1 MIKEQ
6 LGSALSPTNIRNKTM
21 ELAVTDSAL
30 QGTNTGDAV
39 RAAMDM
45 TRDLGEENIIKRP
58 IKKSNIKKLV
68 GKTKMKLPI
77 GKIFTM
83 SKISENKLFDISK
96 KEMDELINEK
106 WSQKYKDSIDCK
118 NPKGFS
124 QRAHC
129 QGKKKKLQESLN
141 EAVRS
146 EMAQLKD
153 LARKFAKN
161 EKEGKTEKEKIEKML
176 STLQKQFRKGM
187 KVEMEH
193 KMGVIKAKQIALDHL
208 KENPLYYDD
217 LEKVENPKKIE
228 TKEATSTS
236 SSGQY
241 SGPAFGAK
249 SMSPKHWRGRAKT
262 QIPGGDFVQVKK
274 KCKTFPYCNQGDI
287 NALEISRNPVV
298 KKKKKKLA
306 EQYGVSEELIMQ
318 IILNELYKNLEK

>member
-1 MIKEQ
+1 MNTLKNRTVNAIRREFASLGQTDSETMSDLTGITRDIQKSGYEPEGRKEPKEATGA
-6 LGSALSPTNIRNKTM
+6 GSAGVFVPPL
-21 ELAVTDSAL
+21 E
-30 QGTNTGDAV
+30 
-39 RAAMDM
+39 
-45 TRDLGEENIIKRP
+45 GE
-58 IKKSNIKKLV
+58 
-68 GKTKMKLPI
+68 MK
-77 GKIFTM
+77 
-83 SKISENKLFDISK
+83 
-96 KEMDELINEK
+96 EK
-106 WSQKYKDSIDCK
+106 WSEKYKKSIDCK

-129 QGKKKKLQESLN
+129 QGRKKKLQESLN

-153 LARKFAKN
+153 LARKFAKE
-161 EKEGKTEKEKIEKML
+161 EKEGRTEKEKIEKML
-176 STLQKQFRKGM
+176 SSLQRQFRKGM

-193 KMGVIKAKQIALDHL
+193 KMGITKAKQIALDHL

-217 LEKVENPKKIE
+217 LEKVEKPKKTE

-236 SSGQY
+236 SSGSY
-241 SGPAFGAK
+241 ETPAFGAK

-262 QIPGGDFVQVKK
+262 QIPGGAFVQVKK

-318 IILNELYKNLEK
+318 IIINEINKNTQK

>member
-1 MIKEQ
+1 MSIGKKITSSLDNAFKGLDSQANSE
-6 LGSALSPTNIRNKTM
+6 LS
-21 ELAVTDSAL
+21 
-30 QGTNTGDAV
+30 
-39 RAAMDM
+39 
-45 TRDLGEENIIKRP
+45 
-58 IKKSNIKKLV
+58 
-68 GKTKMKLPI
+68 KMKSQLRKEIPPEMKEDETKEVTASSSA
-77 GKIFTM
+77 GTF
-83 SKISENKLFDISK
+83 EPLFSG
-96 KEMDELINEK
+96 EMEEK
-106 WSQKYKDSIDCK
+106 WSEKYKKSIDCK

-129 QGKKKKLQESLN
+129 QGRKKKMQESLN

-153 LARKFAKN
+153 LARKYAKV
-161 EKEGKTEKEKIEKML
+161 EKEGDNEKDKLEKML

-193 KMGVIKAKQIALDHL
+193 KMGITKAKQIALDHL

-217 LEKVENPKKIE
+217 LEKVEKPKKTE
-228 TKEATSTS
+228 TKEATGAS
-236 SSGQY
+236 SAGQY
-241 SGPAFGAK
+241 STPAFGAK

-262 QIPGGDFVQVKK
+262 QIPGGAFVQVKK

-298 KKKKKKLA
+298 KKKKKKLS

>member
-1 MIKEQ
+1 MNIQ
-6 LGSALSPTNIRNKTM
+6 NRITSALNNAFKGTGSQGNAELSQMKRELKKGIGPEMKEEETKEVTASSSAGTFEPLFSGEM
-21 ELAVTDSAL
+21 E
-30 QGTNTGDAV
+30 
-39 RAAMDM
+39 
-45 TRDLGEENIIKRP
+45 
-58 IKKSNIKKLV
+58 
-68 GKTKMKLPI
+68 
-77 GKIFTM
+77 
-83 SKISENKLFDISK
+83 
-96 KEMDELINEK
+96 EK
-106 WSQKYKDSIDCK
+106 WSEKYKKSIDCK

-124 QRAHC
+124 QKAHC
-129 QGKKKKLQESLN
+129 QGRNKKMQESLN

-153 LARKFAKN
+153 LARKYAKV
-161 EKEGKTEKEKIEKML
+161 EKEGENEKDKLEKML

-193 KMGVIKAKQIALDHL
+193 KMGITKAKQIALDHL

-217 LEKVENPKKIE
+217 LEKVEKPKKTE
-228 TKEATSTS
+228 TKEATGAS
-236 SSGQY
+236 SAGQY
-241 SGPAFGAK
+241 STPAFGAK

-262 QIPGGDFVQVKK
+262 QIPGGAFVQVKK

-298 KKKKKKLA
+298 KKKKKKLS

>member
-1 MIKEQ
+1 MSIQ
-6 LGSALSPTNIRNKTM
+6 NRITSALNNAFKETGSQGNA
-21 ELAVTDSAL
+21 ELS
-30 QGTNTGDAV
+30 QIK
-39 RAAMDM
+39 
-45 TRDLGEENIIKRP
+45 RDLKKGIGPEMKEETTEAATSGAAGVFVGPISGE
-58 IKKSNIKKLV
+58 
-68 GKTKMKLPI
+68 MK
-77 GKIFTM
+77 
-83 SKISENKLFDISK
+83 
-96 KEMDELINEK
+96 EK
-106 WSQKYKDSIDCK
+106 WSEKYKKSINCK

-129 QGKKKKLQESLN
+129 QGRKKKIQESLN

-153 LARKFAKN
+153 LARKYAKV
-161 EKEGKTEKEKIEKML
+161 EKEGDSEKDKLEKML

-193 KMGVIKAKQIALDHL
+193 KMGITKAKQIALDHL

-217 LEKVENPKKIE
+217 LEKVEKPKKTE
-228 TKEATSTS
+228 TKEATGAS
-236 SSGQY
+236 SAGQY
-241 SGPAFGAK
+241 STPAFGAK

-262 QIPGGDFVQVKK
+262 QIPGGAFVQVKK

-298 KKKKKKLA
+298 KKKKKKLS

>member
-1 MIKEQ
+1 MDIGKKLNTKIMDFAASQDSSNRSEMSKNLNSITSQVKKEVGESQ
-6 LGSALSPTNIRNKTM
+6 KETKEATGSGSAGQY
-21 ELAVTDSAL
+21 SAPL
-30 QGTNTGDAV
+30 FS
-39 RAAMDM
+39 
-45 TRDLGEENIIKRP
+45 GE
-58 IKKSNIKKLV
+58 
-68 GKTKMKLPI
+68 MK
-77 GKIFTM
+77 
-83 SKISENKLFDISK
+83 
-96 KEMDELINEK
+96 EK
-106 WSQKYKDSIDCK
+106 WSEKYKKSINCN

-129 QGKKKKLQESLN
+129 QGRKKKLKESLN

-153 LARKFAKN
+153 LARKFAK
-161 EKEGKTEKEKIEKML
+161 EKSQGETEKENIEKML
-176 STLQKQFRKGM
+176 TILQRQFRKGM

-193 KMGVIKAKQIALDHL
+193 KMGITKAKQIALDHL

-217 LEKVENPKKIE
+217 LEKVEKPKKTE
-228 TKEATSTS
+228 TKEATGAS
-236 SSGQY
+236 SAGQY

-262 QIPGGDFVQVKK
+262 QIPGGAFVQVKK

-287 NALEISRNPVV
+287 NAVELSRNPVV

-318 IILNELYKNLEK
+318 IIINELYKNIKK